1 MTNLY
6 RFFREHLRANL
17 PIIALGSLFMLLA
30 GLCQGAMLFSLRFV
44 FSNLGV
50 KSSELLNQAA
60 SKATPMASNA
70 DFVSRAKDW
79 LMNLLPDQS
88 FLSREAYFVPALI
101 LVIFILKGVFTY
113 SGTMLMV
120 RSGLKATLGLRA
132 RLFGRILDQE
142 PAFFQKHP
150 VGELLTRCISDVGAV
165 QGIASNQLALA
176 VQEIMLAI
184 GLFITAMYMFPV
196 VTLAIFILVP
206 AVVFPIKALSQ
217 RIRKINHRNM
227 EASSRLLQRMKE
239 AFSNIRVVIGFAREN
254 YEVDRFHGMNQELYR
269 LGMKSARV
277 SALSHPIMEILGG
290 FLIGGLLVY
299 ATLGIQAGRIDGAK
313 FFSYLIVVF
322 NFYDP
327 IRRLTKLNA
336 EVQVAQAS
344 LDRVYTMLDRQPELQ
359 GPPQPTPMPLQPDT
373 IRFEGVHFAY
383 DEKHQVLRGIDLEV
397 HRGETVAL
405 VGGSGGGKTTLVNLV
420 PRFFDPTAG
429 RLTLDGVDLR
439 EFDPRELRRR
449 IGIVNQETLLFMDSI
464 HDNIAYGKEAS
475 REAVVAAAKR
485 AHAHDFIAALP
496 KGYDTPLAE
505 TGSSVSGGQ
514 RQRLAIARALLQ
526 DPPILILDEA
536 TSALDTES
544 ERAVQAALEAL
555 MQDRTTLV
563 IAHRLS
569 TIQRATRICVLK
581 QGRVAEL
588 GSHDELL
595 ALGGEYARLHRLQFA
610 EA

>member
-17 PIIALGSLFMLLA
+17 PLIALGSVLMLLA

-44 FSNLGV
+44 FQNLGV
-50 KSSELLNQAA
+50 KSSELLQHAA
-60 SKATPMASNA
+60 SQTTAVAGHL
-70 DFVSRAKDW
+70 DFVTRAKDW
-79 LMNLLPDQS
+79 LIGLLPSQS
-88 FLSREAYFVPALI
+88 FLAREAYFVPALI
-101 LVIFILKGVFTY
+101 LLIFVFKGIFTY

-176 VQEIMLAI
+176 MQEITLAI
-184 GLFITAMYMFPV
+184 GLFITAMYMFPKI
-196 VTLAIFILVP
+196 TLAIFILVP
-206 AVVFPIKALSQ
+206 LVVFPIKALSQ
-217 RIRKINHRNM
+217 RIRRINHRNM

-239 AFSNIRVVIGFAREN
+239 AFSNIRVVIGFAREG
-254 YEVDRFHGMNQELYR
+254 YEIERFHGMNHELYR
-269 LGMKSARV
+269 LGMKSART

-299 ATLGIQAGRIDGAK
+299 ATLGIQAQRIDGAK
-313 FFSYLIVVF
+313 FFSYLIVIF

-327 IRRLTKLNA
+327 IRRLTKLNN

-344 LDRVYTMLDRQPELQ
+344 LDRIYSMLDRVPELKAPADPAPVPAQPESL
-359 GPPQPTPMPLQPDT
+359 
-373 IRFEGVHFAY
+373 RFEAVHFSY
-383 DEKHQVLRGIDLEV
+383 DGKHQVLRGIDLEV
-397 HRGETVAL
+397 NRGETVAL

-420 PRFFDPTAG
+420 PRFFDPTEG
-429 RLTLDGVDLR
+429 RLSLDGTDLR
-439 EFDPRELRRR
+439 NFDPRELRRR

-475 REAVVAAAKR
+475 REAVIEAAQK
-485 AHAHDFIAALP
+485 AHAHDFIMALP

-544 ERAVQAALEAL
+544 ERAVQDALETL

-581 QGRVAEL
+581 QGRVVEI
-588 GSHDELL
+588 GNHEQLL
-595 ALGGEYARLHRLQFA
+595 AQGGEYARLHRLQFA

>member
-1 MTNLY
+1 
-6 RFFREHLRANL
+6 
-17 PIIALGSLFMLLA
+17 
-30 GLCQGAMLFSLRFV
+30 
-44 FSNLGV
+44 
-50 KSSELLNQAA
+50 
-60 SKATPMASNA
+60 
-70 DFVSRAKDW
+70 
-79 LMNLLPDQS
+79 
-88 FLSREAYFVPALI
+88 
-101 LVIFILKGVFTY
+101 
-113 SGTMLMV
+113 MV

-184 GLFITAMYMFPV
+184 GLFITAMYMFPT

-239 AFSNIRVVIGFAREN
+239 AFSNIRVVIGFARES

-277 SALSHPIMEILGG
+277 SAMSHPIMEILGG

-359 GPPQPTPMPLQPDT
+359 GPPHPTPMPLQPDNL
-373 IRFEGVHFAY
+373 RFEDVHFAY
-383 DEKHQVLRGIDLEV
+383 DDKHQVLRGIDLEV
-397 HRGETVAL
+397 NRGETVAL
-405 VGGSGGGKTTLVNLV
+405 VGGSGGGQD
-420 PRFFDPTAG
+420 DPGESGAAIF
-429 RLTLDGVDLR
+429 RSHR
-439 EFDPRELRRR
+439 WAADPRWR
-449 IGIVNQETLLFMDSI
+449 
-464 HDNIAYGKEAS
+464 
-475 REAVVAAAKR
+475 
-485 AHAHDFIAALP
+485 
-496 KGYDTPLAE
+496 
-505 TGSSVSGGQ
+505 
-514 RQRLAIARALLQ
+514 
-526 DPPILILDEA
+526 
-536 TSALDTES
+536 
-544 ERAVQAALEAL
+544 
-555 MQDRTTLV
+555 
-563 IAHRLS
+563 
-569 TIQRATRICVLK
+569 
-581 QGRVAEL
+581 
-588 GSHDELL
+588 
-595 ALGGEYARLHRLQFA
+595 
-610 EA
+610 

>member
-6 RFFREHLRANL
+6 RFFREHLRPNL
-17 PIIALGSLFMLLA
+17 PIIAVGSVLMLLA

-44 FSNLGV
+44 FENLGV
-50 KSSELLNQAA
+50 KSAEMLGHANA
-60 SKATPMASNA
+60 SAPMVGNL
-70 DFVSRAKDW
+70 DFVTRAKVG
-79 LMNLLPDQS
+79 LMHLLPSQS
-88 FLSREAYFVPALI
+88 FLSRDAYFVPALI
-101 LVIFILKGVFTY
+101 LVIFVFKGVFTY

-176 VQEIMLAI
+176 MQEIMLAI
-184 GLFITAMYMFPV
+184 GLFLTAMYMFPK
-196 VTLAIFILVP
+196 VTLTILVLVP
-206 AVVFPIKALSQ
+206 LVVFPIKALSQ

-239 AFSNIRVVIGFAREN
+239 AFSNIRVVIGFARED
-254 YEVDRFHGMNQELYR
+254 YEVGRFHGMNQELYR
-269 LGMKSARV
+269 LGMKSART

-299 ATLGIQAGRIDGAK
+299 ATLGIQAGRIDGAT

-327 IRRLTKLNA
+327 IRRLTKLNN

-344 LDRVYTMLDRQPELQ
+344 LDRVYSMLDRQPELL
-359 GPPQPTPMPLQPDT
+359 PPAQPSPVPAQPESL
-373 IRFEGVHFAY
+373 RFESVHFAY
-383 DEKHQVLRGIDLEV
+383 DGKHQVLRGIDLEV
-397 HRGETVAL
+397 RRGETVAL

-429 RLTLDGVDLR
+429 RLTLDGIDLR
-439 EFDPRELRRR
+439 AFDPRELRRQ

-464 HDNIAYGKEAS
+464 HDNIAYGKEAT
-475 REAVVAAAKR
+475 REAVVEAARK
-485 AHAHDFIAALP
+485 AHAHDFIMALS

-544 ERAVQAALEAL
+544 ERAVQAALETL

-581 QGRVAEL
+581 QGRVAEQ
-588 GSHDELL
+588 GSHEELL
-595 ALGGEYARLHRLQFA
+595 ALSGEYARLHRLQFA
-610 EA
+610 E